1 MKVEINVIN
10 VEDGDAIILMLKDND
25 RKSLILI
32 DGGYKKYYPK
42 LKRRIEEVLPLF
54 DNKIDL
60 LICTH
65 YDNDHIGGV
74 EKILDDYHTKIE
86 QIWIHKIDSS
96 IDSTINLME
105 EKIQNLESHLILESN
120 KYIKSIEAFT
130 NNLVIEGYKDLLRV
144 IQKIKNY
151 GLDTKIIEAKQ
162 GDYFEKFPEFSV
174 ISPSSAFYNK
184 NLPELKEESILED
197 LKNNIR
203 MKSTSFPK
211 LLELLYES
219 FDESGAPQDYCE
231 QLEKSSLE
239 NGVTATNMV
248 SIVTLLEFDNK
259 RFLFTGD
266 SGIESYEPNS
276 PNWKEKLKNLL
287 FLIIPHHGSK
297 NNSSYEMLSVFNP
310 IHAFVSGKSSENRP
324 SVFIE
329 KCLKGKERL
338 KTFEVTNKES
348 NTWYLSMD
356 ENGNFKR
363 ILE

>member
-1 MKVEINVIN
+1 
-10 VEDGDAIILMLKDND
+10 
-25 RKSLILI
+25 
-32 DGGYKKYYPK
+32 
-42 LKRRIEEVLPLF
+42 
-54 DNKIDL
+54 
-60 LICTH
+60 
-65 YDNDHIGGV
+65 
-74 EKILDDYHTKIE
+74 
-86 QIWIHKIDSS
+86 
-96 IDSTINLME
+96 
-105 EKIQNLESHLILESN
+105 
-120 KYIKSIEAFT
+120 
-130 NNLVIEGYKDLLRV
+130 
-144 IQKIKNY
+144 
-151 GLDTKIIEAKQ
+151 
-162 GDYFEKFPEFSV
+162 
-174 ISPSSAFYNK
+174 
-184 NLPELKEESILED
+184 LKEESILED